1 MYNKFK
7 ISKNIYS
14 MKSIKLSLFALLLTS
29 ASFAQVKDAKLAPSK
44 ELKTETAKAV
54 QVVPSEAKPT
64 PAQSSIKWDQ
74 EMHDFGDIEKGKPVT
89 YEFSFTNTTKETI
102 LITNVRPACGCT
114 AANYTKTPIKPG
126 EKGMVAA
133 TFNAANVGVFQKSV
147 TITTNENGVDAVKT
161 LSFKGKVLEAATD
174 KKEEI
179 KS

>member
-1 MYNKFK
+1 
-7 ISKNIYS
+7 
-14 MKSIKLSLFALLLTS
+14 MKSIKLSIVALFIAS
-29 ASFAQVKDAKLAPSK
+29 ASFAQVKDAKI
-44 ELKTETAKAV
+44 ETAKAMAAP
-54 QVVPSEAKPT
+54 VVA
-64 PAQSSIKWDQ
+64 PAAPKQSVIKWDE

-133 TFNAANVGVFQKSV
+133 TFNAASGGQFQKSV
-147 TITTNENGVDAVKT
+147 TITTTENGAEAVKT
-161 LSFKGKVLEAATD
+161 LSFKGKVLEPATE

>member
-1 MYNKFK
+1 
-7 ISKNIYS
+7 
-14 MKSIKLSLFALLLTS
+14 MKTLELTIAALFIAS
-29 ASFAQVKDAKLAPSK
+29 ASFSQTKEVKVEMAKTTQAATAEVKTAP
-44 ELKTETAKAV
+44 A
-54 QVVPSEAKPT
+54 
-64 PAQSSIKWDQ
+64 PAQSAIKWDQ
-74 EMHDFGDIEKGKPVT
+74 EMHDFGDIEKGKPAT

-133 TFNAANVGVFQKSV
+133 TFNAASGGMFQKSV
-147 TITTNENGVDAVKT
+147 TITTTENGAEAVKT
-161 LSFKGKVLEAATD
+161 LSFKGKVIDPASE

>member
-1 MYNKFK
+1 
-7 ISKNIYS
+7 
-14 MKSIKLSLFALLLTS
+14 MKSIKLSIVALFIAS
-29 ASFAQVKDAKLAPSK
+29 ASFAQTKEVKV
-44 ELKTETAKAV
+44 ETAKAI
-54 QVVPSEAKPT
+54 QAT
-64 PAQSSIKWDQ
+64 PAEVKAPATPKQSSIKWDQ

-133 TFNAANVGVFQKSV
+133 TFNAANGGMFQKSV
-147 TITTNENGVDAVKT
+147 TITTTENGVEAVKT
-161 LSFKGKVLEAATD
+161 LSSKGKVLDTTYE

>member
-1 MYNKFK
+1 
-7 ISKNIYS
+7 
-14 MKSIKLSLFALLLTS
+14 MKSIKLSIVALFIAS
-29 ASFAQVKDAKLAPSK
+29 ASFAQTKEVKV
-44 ELKTETAKAV
+44 ETAKAMQAAPTEVKTVPV
-54 QVVPSEAKPT
+54 QSA
-64 PAQSSIKWDQ
+64 IKWDQ

-133 TFNAANVGVFQKSV
+133 TFNAANGGMFQKSV
-147 TITTNENGVDAVKT
+147 TITTTENGVEAVKT
-161 LSFKGKVLEAATD
+161 LSFKGKVLDPASD